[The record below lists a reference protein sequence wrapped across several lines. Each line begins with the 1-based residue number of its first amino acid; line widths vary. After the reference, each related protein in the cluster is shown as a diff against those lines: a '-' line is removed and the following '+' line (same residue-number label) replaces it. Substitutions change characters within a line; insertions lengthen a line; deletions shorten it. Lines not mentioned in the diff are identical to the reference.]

1 MGEHNES
8 KPQYNY
14 SEATRILAVAQLA
27 SCARTVTLADVEA
40 DTSGSLSEIAVER
53 LLGGPQAVGFNLTE
67 EEHQTIDDAF
77 RNQQASSE
85 APALLGIQVHR
96 VPWWLQ
102 ILYMIGVVA
111 ALAWVIMKA
120 VTALTARDREKEK

>member
-1 MGEHNES
+1 MGSES
-8 KPQYNY
+8 
-14 SEATRILAVAQLA
+14 AMDRIL
-27 SCARTVTLADVEA
+27 
-40 DTSGSLSEIAVER
+40 
-53 LLGGPQAVGFNLTE
+53 GGAALNFNLTE
-67 EEHQTIDDAF
+67 EEYVTIDNAY
-77 RNQQASSE
+77 RNQVASTE

-120 VTALTARDREKEK
+120 VTALTARDREKEKEKQSDSRRKEGKKSK